1 MKVQRVVNT
10 LLREHKTR
18 NSERLAEALNIEV
31 RYLPLEVNGCFLE
44 VAGRKFIFV
53 SDKYKFSQ
61 ERYFIIA
68 HELYHAIQHANAGE
82 LYYKAYNYHGK
93 FEREAN
99 LFAIYLL
106 CDLDEINEDET
117 AYQVFKK
124 NYIPQDM
131 LKYVI

>member
-1 MKVQRVVNT
+1 MKVQRVINN
-10 LLREHKTR
+10 LLREHQTR
-18 NSERLAEALNIEV
+18 NPEHLAEALNIEV
-31 RYLPLEVNGCFLE
+31 CYLPLEVNGCFLE
-44 VAGRKFIFV
+44 VNNRQFIFV
-53 SDKYKFSQ
+53 ADRLKYSQ
-61 ERYFIIA
+61 ERFFVIA
-68 HELYHAIQHANAGE
+68 HELFHAIQHANSGE

-131 LKYVI
+131 MKYVI